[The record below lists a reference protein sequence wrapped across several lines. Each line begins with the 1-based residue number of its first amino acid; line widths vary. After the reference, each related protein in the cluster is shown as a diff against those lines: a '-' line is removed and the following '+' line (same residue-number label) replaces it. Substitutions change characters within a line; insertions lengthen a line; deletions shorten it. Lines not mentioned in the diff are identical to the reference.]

1 MKTQVY
7 KRILQELTT
16 GELTKIEQAIVDV
29 LLEHPEGRTRQQ
41 LVMDVF
47 GVPARPNI
55 NNDTS
60 DRKNREAIASLFDKG
75 YPILSNSGEAGY
87 RMDWNEDA
95 IRPMVAEW
103 ESRISELRNKVNTGE
118 AMIRKI
124 AQLKLIETASN
135 RDLVQGAML

>member
-16 GELTKIEQAIVDV
+16 GELTKIEQTIVDV

-55 NNDTS
+55 NNDTR

-87 RMDWNEDA
+87 RMDWNEDS
-95 IRPMVAEW
+95 ILPMIAEW
-103 ESRISELRNKVNTGE
+103 ESRISELRNKVNAGE